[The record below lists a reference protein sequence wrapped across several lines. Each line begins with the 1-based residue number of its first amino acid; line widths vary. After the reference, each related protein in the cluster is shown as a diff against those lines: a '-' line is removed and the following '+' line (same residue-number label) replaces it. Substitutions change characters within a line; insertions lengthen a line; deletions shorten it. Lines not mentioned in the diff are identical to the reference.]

1 MANLRR
7 SITPQQGIDAPV
19 RRWRRG
25 MARWPLVAIALAIGL
40 LALAWVEGGET
51 PLRPI
56 AVSVN
61 LPEQPR

>member
-7 SITPQQGIDAPV
+7 SLTPQQGIDAPV
-19 RRWRRG
+19 RRRHRA
-25 MARWPLVAIALAIGL
+25 MARWPLMVAALAIGL
-40 LALAWVEGGET
+40 LALAWVDGGES

-56 AVSVN
+56 AESVQ